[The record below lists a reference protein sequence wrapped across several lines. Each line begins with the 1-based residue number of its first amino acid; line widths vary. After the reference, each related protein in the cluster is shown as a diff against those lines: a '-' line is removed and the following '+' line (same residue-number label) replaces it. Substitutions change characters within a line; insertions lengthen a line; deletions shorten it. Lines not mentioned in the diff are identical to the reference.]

1 MPRHILRL
9 RILKNNLHSK
19 HLLRKMFN
27 VHFIMIF
34 SDQRMISLIPSIDDS
49 NTFEYNRNKVVVPYF
64 ESLKPNE
71 A

>member
-1 MPRHILRL
+1 
-9 RILKNNLHSK
+9 
-19 HLLRKMFN
+19 MFS

-34 SDQRMISLIPSIDDS
+34 SDQRMISLIPYINDS
-49 NTFEYNRNKVVVPYF
+49 NTFEYNRNKVVVPNF